1 MVDKI
6 MLLILET
13 APSIAAIAAVI
24 MACVMLVKKFNE
36 LVEKFI
42 ELKGEVIQT
51 KEYKEIKRELAVSH
65 RENVEL
71 KKQISELLTKI
82 DRVERK

>member
-1 MVDKI
+1 MVDEI
-6 MLLILET
+6 MLLILEA
-13 APSIAAIAAVI
+13 APSIAAVASVI
-24 MACVMLVKKFNE
+24 IACVKLIKKFN
-36 LVEKFI
+36 

-51 KEYKEIKRELAVSH
+51 KEYKEIKRELAASH

>member
-1 MVDKI
+1 
-6 MLLILET
+6 MLLILES
-13 APSIAAIAAVI
+13 APSITAIAVVI
-24 MACVMLVKKFNE
+24 LACVMLVKKINE
-36 LVEKFI
+36 LAEKFI

-51 KEYKEIKRELAVSH
+51 KEYKEIKRELAASH